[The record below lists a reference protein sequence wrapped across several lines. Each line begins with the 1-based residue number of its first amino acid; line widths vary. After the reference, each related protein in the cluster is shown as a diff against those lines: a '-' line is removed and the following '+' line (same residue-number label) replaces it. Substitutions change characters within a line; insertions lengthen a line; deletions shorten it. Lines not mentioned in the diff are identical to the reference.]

1 MTHQDWTDQ
10 LRERMADYE
19 AAAPEGLW
27 DDIEQSLPSRQAK
40 TIPLWL
46 RLVGSA
52 AMIIFVAGI
61 GWWLWQERNP
71 NQTLSQ
77 NERLRVGE
85 RSSGNRQKTL
95 AKARNNARWPKGI
108 ENRRPKG
115 KSKAMARISPYRE
128 SCAKRI
134 LCQEIPVSSTG
145 MRTDTLSQNVAT
157 ERNRFFSTLSQN
169 EESERN
175 PNQHIL
181 KTNRLKENFSDKTS
195 IKKYEIVLEAEQ
207 TSPNHS
213 GKKDISIGI
222 MADNGLL
229 AYTHINGVQMNS
241 EMSKQYDYSDYLPTR
256 ASAPSDE
263 IIWLT
268 DYEEEQHHYRPVSL
282 GLSVDYPI
290 TPLWSIQTGIVYTYL
305 HSDFKNKMGQIS
317 INTEQKLHYIGI
329 PLIVKYNILRRHQWK
344 AYINIGTEIDF
355 NIYAKSVVY
364 CDRRDAL
371 SDSRHGQGT
380 ETEGIETQIKK
391 DHAQWSMG
399 GAIGIEYDIIPEL
412 GLYAEPGYR
421 YYFNNGS
428 NIQNYFKDQPHNWSI
443 QFGLR
448 LNLNK

>member
-128 SCAKRI
+128 SCAKRF

-145 MRTDTLSQNVAT
+145 MRTDTLSQSVAT
-157 ERNRFFSTLSQN
+157 ERNRFFSTLSLSKAT
-169 EESERN
+169 EKN

-181 KTNRLKENFSDKTS
+181 KTNRLKENFPDKTS

-207 TSPNHS
+207 TNPNHS

-229 AYTHINGVQMNS
+229 AYAHINGVQMNS

-329 PLIVKYNILRRHQWK
+329 PLIVKYNILRKHQWK

-355 NIYAKSVVY
+355 NIYAKS
-364 CDRRDAL
+364 
-371 SDSRHGQGT
+371 

>member
-95 AKARNNARWPKGI
+95 AKARNNARWPKVI

-115 KSKAMARISPYRE
+115 KSKAMAMISPYRE

-134 LCQEIPVSSTG
+134 LCQEIPVSRTG
-145 MRTDTLSQNVAT
+145 MRTDTLSQSEAT
-157 ERNRFFSTLSQN
+157 ERNRFFSTLSLSKAT
-169 EESERN
+169 EKN

-181 KTNRLKENFSDKTS
+181 KTNRLKENISDKTP

-355 NIYAKSVVY
+355 NIYAKS
-364 CDRRDAL
+364 
-371 SDSRHGQGT
+371 

-443 QFGLR
+443 QFCLR

>member
-145 MRTDTLSQNVAT
+145 MREEERYEDDEKNAGWSVIDRKTHQAHVMLGTKGYGMHHPDRIALYLLNNILGGPSLNARLSLSLREHHGLVYTVESTMATYTDTGIWSVYFGCDHSDIKKCLRLVRKELDKVQKKPISSTQLKRAKQQIKGQLGIACD
-157 ERNRFFSTLSQN
+157 NRESFALDLGKTFLHYN
-169 EESERN
+169 EEKDL
-175 PNQHIL
+175 Q
-181 KTNRLKENFSDKTS
+181 RL
-195 IKKYEIVLEAEQ
+195 YELIDAVSAEQ
-207 TSPNHS
+207 LQHV
-213 GKKDISIGI
+213 
-222 MADNGLL
+222 AQELF
-229 AYTHINGVQMNS
+229 
-241 EMSKQYDYSDYLPTR
+241 
-256 ASAPSDE
+256 DE
-263 IIWLT
+263 KRLFT
-268 DYEEEQHHYRPVSL
+268 
-282 GLSVDYPI
+282 
-290 TPLWSIQTGIVYTYL
+290 
-305 HSDFKNKMGQIS
+305 
-317 INTEQKLHYIGI
+317 
-329 PLIVKYNILRRHQWK
+329 LIYK
-344 AYINIGTEIDF
+344 
-355 NIYAKSVVY
+355 
-364 CDRRDAL
+364 
-371 SDSRHGQGT
+371 
-380 ETEGIETQIKK
+380 
-391 DHAQWSMG
+391 
-399 GAIGIEYDIIPEL
+399 
-412 GLYAEPGYR
+412 
-421 YYFNNGS
+421 
-428 NIQNYFKDQPHNWSI
+428 
-443 QFGLR
+443 
-448 LNLNK
+448 